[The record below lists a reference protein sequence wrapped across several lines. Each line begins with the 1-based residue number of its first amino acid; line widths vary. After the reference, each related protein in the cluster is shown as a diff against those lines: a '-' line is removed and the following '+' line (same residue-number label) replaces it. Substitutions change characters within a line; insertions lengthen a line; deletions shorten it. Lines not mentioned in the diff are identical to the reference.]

1 MYNYIHVKNLPV
13 DICER
18 VTNMLLY
25 TNEELNLKIYS
36 LDSTRWKD
44 FELLFGERGACGG
57 CWCMS
62 WRLKKSEFE
71 LGKGE
76 PNKYSMKDIVYR
88 GKPAGVLAYVNDIP
102 IGWCAVAPREVYKRL
117 ESSRVLRGIDDKPVW
132 SISCL
137 FIAKVFRRKGVSTE
151 LIKGAIEYAKLNGA
165 NIVEAYPVVP
175 YDNNVPDAFLWT
187 GVPAAFEAVG
197 FTEVKRRSKWKLM
210 MRYYI

>member
-1 MYNYIHVKNLPV
+1 
-13 DICER
+13 
-18 VTNMLLY
+18 MLLH
-25 TNEELNLKIYS
+25 TNEELNLKIFS
-36 LDSTRWKD
+36 LDSTRWED

-88 GKPAGVLAYVNDIP
+88 SKPAGVLAYVGDIP

-117 ESSRVLRGIDDKPVW
+117 EGSRVLKRIDDKPVW

-137 FIAKVFRRKGVSTE
+137 FIAKVFRRKGISTE

-175 YDNNVPDAFLWT
+175 YDNDVPDAFLWT
-187 GVPAAFEAVG
+187 GVPAVFEAAG

>member
-1 MYNYIHVKNLPV
+1 
-13 DICER
+13 
-18 VTNMLLY
+18 MLVY
-25 TNEELNLKIYS
+25 TNEERNLKIYS

-57 CWCMS
+57 CWCMA

-76 PNKYSMKDIVYR
+76 PNKFSMKSIVYNHE
-88 GKPAGVLAYVNDIP
+88 PAGVLAYVDDKP

-117 ESSRVLRGIDDKPVW
+117 ESSRVLKKIDDKPVW
-132 SISCL
+132 AITCL
-137 FIAKVFRRKGVSTE
+137 FVAKIFRRKGISVE
-151 LIKGAIEYAKLNGA
+151 LIEGAIEYAKANKA

-175 YDNNVPDAFLWT
+175 YSDNVPDVFLWT
-187 GVPAAFEAVG
+187 GIPAAFEAVG
-197 FTEVKRRSKWKLM
+197 FTEILRRSKSKPI